1 MRHRAWIAGFAA
13 ADKSKPRAAEA
24 AIAAALEGHGAHP
37 YFAPKR
43 QRPRHQQG
51 NSIMTRPLAL
61 GTAMS
66 LALAAPALAQDLLV
80 FDYSGFENPDY
91 HQPYVET
98 HGGSPEF
105 VFFGDEDEAFQ
116 RLLAGFRSDV
126 TQICAGSVPRW
137 RESGIIEPW
146 DRARIDAYET
156 LNADLVGEDV
166 LAGSEELFFLP
177 FNFGSTAIA
186 YNADEVPAEDVA
198 SLEIFNDPDYAGRL
212 SIPDNVDDAYA
223 LAYLATGVTDWSDV
237 TDAEFE
243 AATEWLRG
251 IHGNL
256 LNYWVDPAEIQQ
268 LIASGQVLAAWAWN
282 EVPVALAAEDFP
294 VGFSRNTE
302 EGTSVWLCGYV
313 NMAEGE
319 GTEDLAYDYVN
330 AVLSDASAGPL
341 LENGFGTANDAALQ
355 ALGAEAME
363 AAGLGPVTVPV
374 LAQLPISNEQRE
386 RQAEAFERI
395 KAGF

>member
-1 MRHRAWIAGFAA
+1 MIRHLTI
-13 ADKSKPRAAEA
+13 
-24 AIAAALEGHGAHP
+24 
-37 YFAPKR
+37 
-43 QRPRHQQG
+43 
-51 NSIMTRPLAL
+51 

-66 LALAAPALAQDLLV
+66 AALAVPAFAQDLLV
-80 FDYSGFENPDY
+80 FDYSGFEDPSY
-91 HQPYVET
+91 HQPFIDA

-126 TQICAGSVPRW
+126 THICAGSVPRW
-137 RESGIIEPW
+137 QDSGIIEPW
-146 DRARIDAYET
+146 DTSRIDAFET
-156 LNADLVGEDV
+156 LNADLVGADV
-166 LAGSEELFFLP
+166 ASGESLFFLP
-177 FNFGSTAIA
+177 TDYGSTAVV
-186 YNADEVPAEDVA
+186 YNSDEVPAEDVA
-198 SLEIFNDPDYAGRL
+198 SLEIFNNPAYAGRL

-223 LAYLATGVTDWSDV
+223 LAYLATGVTDWRGV

-251 IHGNL
+251 IHPNL
-256 LNYWVDPAEIQQ
+256 LNYWVDPAELQQ
-268 LIASGQVLAAWAWN
+268 LMASGQILAAWAWN
-282 EVPVALAAEDFP
+282 EVPVALADEGFP
-294 VGFSRNTE
+294 TGFARNTE

-319 GTEDLAYDYVN
+319 GSEDLAYDYAN
-330 AVLSDASAGPL
+330 AMLSEVSAGPL
-341 LENGFGTANDAALQ
+341 LENGFGSANAAALE

-363 AAGLGPVTVPV
+363 AAGLGVVEVPV